1 MPIIAC
7 PQCQKKLQLPDS
19 FAGKQ
24 VQCPGCKNIFA
35 PAVESEYPPPP
46 SGPPPLPARRD
57 DDRAGGRD
65 DDYDF
70 QERPRRS
77 RYDEDDEPRSRRR
90 GRDDDYDDYDDRRIR
105 RRRLKPHRGS
115 TIQLL
120 GILSIFIA
128 PLILGPIAW
137 VMGASDLREM
147 DEGIMDPSGRQET
160 QTGKTIGMVMT
171 IIGIVAIVGCVL
183 FFCLMSAAAPRG
195 PFR

>member
-7 PQCQKKLQLPDS
+7 PQCQKKLQLPEA

-35 PAVESEYPPPP
+35 PEMESEQPPPP
-46 SGPPPLPARRD
+46 LSGPPPLPARRGD
-57 DDRAGGRD
+57 EPRRGRD

-70 QERPRRS
+70 QDRPRRS
-77 RYDEDDEPRSRRR
+77 RYDDDDEPRSRRR
-90 GRDDDYDDYDDRRIR
+90 SRDDDYDDYDDRRL

-171 IIGIVAIVGCVL
+171 IIGIVAIVGCGL
-183 FFCLMSAAAPRG
+183 FFCLAAASGPRG